1 MDFKNLVERISQQ
14 YEHKLPFVVFSSENS
29 ETITCYC
36 QNNETL
42 YCDASLSKNGFVLA
56 PFDSRLQSYLIAE
69 EESERLE
76 TRLKPLEIN
85 TKSVTVSKFE
95 EAKKSYQEF
104 VRQTID
110 IIRKGEA
117 LKIVVSRKKEFPLS
131 NFSIESLVERL
142 FSAYPTA
149 FRYIWYHPKTGIWCG
164 ATPETLVD
172 IKKSIF
178 KTMAL
183 AGTQP
188 YKPGEVTWRKKE
200 LEEQH
205 FVTEAIFEN
214 LKGIVEDVQTSEV
227 KSHRAGSLLH
237 LRTDITGMIQKERGS
252 LSKIAQALHPTPA
265 VCGTPRNFAREF
277 IIENEGYSREYYTG
291 FMGPIADDGDSATL
305 MVNLRCMK
313 IENDKASIFVGGG
326 ITADSVPEEE
336 WMETQNKMQTMLQVL
351 HPML

>member
-1 MDFKNLVERISQQ
+1 MDFNNLIERISQQ
-14 YEHKLPFVVFSSENS
+14 YEHKQPFVVFSSENS

-56 PFDSRLQSYLIAE
+56 PFDCRLQSYLIAE
-69 EESERLE
+69 DESERLE
-76 TRLKPLEIN
+76 TRLKPSEIN
-85 TKSVTVSKFE
+85 TKSITVSEFE

-110 IIRKGEA
+110 TIRKGEA
-117 LKIVVSRKKEFPLS
+117 SKIVVSRKKEFPLS

-172 IKKSIF
+172 IKKSEF

-188 YKPGEVTWRKKE
+188 YSSGEIVWRKKE

-205 FVTEAIFEN
+205 FVTVAILGN
-214 LKGIVEDVQTSEV
+214 LQGIIEDVQVSEV
-227 KSHRAGSLLH
+227 RSHRAGSLLH
-237 LRTDITGMIQKERGS
+237 LCTDISGKIEKEHGS
-252 LSKIAQALHPTPA
+252 LSKVAQALHPTPA
-265 VCGTPRNFAREF
+265 VCGTPRNFARDF
-277 IIENEGYSREYYTG
+277 IIKNEGYAREYYTG
-291 FMGPIADDGDSATL
+291 FIGPIADGGTSATL

-313 IENDKASIFVGGG
+313 IENGKASIYVGGG

-336 WMETQNKMQTMLQVL
+336 WIETQNKMQTMLQVL